1 MKQPKILLDKA
12 DFDALHLSSLVHG
25 GIGHGQS
32 WIDEDKEVPL
42 CKEGHARWI
51 EWYYI
56 SGVFSDTLSSRLYNA
71 GLTALHQDIV
81 LQEAG
86 VGFHE
91 RVDFETY
98 CKLLNIDVKED

>member
-1 MKQPKILLDKA
+1 MKQPKILLNKE

-25 GIGHGQS
+25 GIGQGRM
-32 WIDEDKEVPL
+32 WADDAVWDVPL
-42 CKEGHARWI
+42 CKNGHAIWI
-51 EWYYI
+51 EKI
-56 SGVFSDTLSSRLYNA
+56 SMFAIGDTLSSRLYNA
-71 GLTALHQDIV
+71 GLTSLHQDSV

-86 VGFHE
+86 VRIQE